1 MFFVKKWPNDCD
13 VVINVRQQFSK
24 ERSEKAIMY
33 SAEYNRTRSD
43 CWYECGQDD
52 KSRNAQAD
60 GKDIL
65 TITKILNTKHFF
77 LYNLERCMIFD

>member
-1 MFFVKKWPNDCD
+1 M
-13 VVINVRQQFSK
+13 RQQFSK

-60 GKDIL
+60 ENDII
-65 TITKILNTKHFF
+65 TIIKTLNTTHLFYTF
-77 LYNLERCMIFD
+77 

>member
-13 VVINVRQQFSK
+13 VVINVGQQFSK

-60 GKDIL
+60 END
-65 TITKILNTKHFF
+65 F
-77 LYNLERCMIFD
+77 